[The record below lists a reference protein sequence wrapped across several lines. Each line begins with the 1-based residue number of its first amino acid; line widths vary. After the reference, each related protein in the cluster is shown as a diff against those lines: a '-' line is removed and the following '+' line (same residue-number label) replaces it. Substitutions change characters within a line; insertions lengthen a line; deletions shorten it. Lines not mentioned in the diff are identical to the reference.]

1 MDLDYPHNYPY
12 SGTKPTY
19 YWASHIC
26 YPWIRH
32 GFDMGWVLMADSR
45 ILFAFAFNAIRRV
58 GDLCTFGILI
68 CRTSISMNHF
78 P

>member
-1 MDLDYPHNYPY
+1 MDLHYPHNYPY

-58 GDLCTFGILI
+58 GDLCTFAG
-68 CRTSISMNHF
+68 HWA
-78 P
+78 